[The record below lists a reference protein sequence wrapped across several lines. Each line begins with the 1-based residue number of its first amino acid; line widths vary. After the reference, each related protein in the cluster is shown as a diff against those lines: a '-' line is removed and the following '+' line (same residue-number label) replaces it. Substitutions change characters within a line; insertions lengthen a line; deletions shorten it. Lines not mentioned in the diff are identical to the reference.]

1 MKKGL
6 SEIQNALL
14 SIIIVAILLFSVAQS
29 IHILTLI
36 SLYSMSYLKWYFVKY
51 SEEPLELDKLIFYL
65 YFISGLVYTV
75 LVIFLNFSGSPT

>member
-36 SLYSMSYLKWYFVKY
+36 SLYSMSYLKWYSVKH
-51 SEEPLELDKLIFYL
+51 SEEPLVFDKLIFYL

-75 LVIFLNFSGSPT
+75 LVIFLKFSGSTI